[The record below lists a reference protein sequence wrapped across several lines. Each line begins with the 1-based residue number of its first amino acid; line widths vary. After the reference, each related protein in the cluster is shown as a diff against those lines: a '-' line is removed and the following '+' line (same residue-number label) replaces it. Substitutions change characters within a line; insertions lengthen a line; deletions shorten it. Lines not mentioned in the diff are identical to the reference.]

1 MRHDGLCEYISRATR
16 IKLLKLLLKKFSSTR
31 WLAKELG
38 VSHTAVNKWLRPGD
52 AHPSNDN
59 LLKII
64 ELAAEFNINKI
75 SKILTMDLV
84 LHEKLLERFV
94 TRS

>member
-1 MRHDGLCEYISRATR
+1 VRHDGLCEYISRATR

-31 WLAKELG
+31 RLAKELG

-64 ELAAEFNINKI
+64 ELALEHNTNKT
-75 SKILTMDLV
+75 SGILRTDLV
-84 LHEKLLERFV
+84 LHEELLERFV
-94 TRS
+94 TRT